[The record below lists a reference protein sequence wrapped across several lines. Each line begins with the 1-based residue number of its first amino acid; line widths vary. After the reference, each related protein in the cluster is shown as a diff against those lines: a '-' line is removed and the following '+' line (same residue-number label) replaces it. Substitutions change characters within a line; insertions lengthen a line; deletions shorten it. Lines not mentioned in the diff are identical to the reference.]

1 MICWVGTV
9 SVHGVGY
16 SRNSFI
22 LALYYS
28 RNSFIFVLRLRL
40 FQQQNVPTAD
50 GPAVGLIVNM
60 EDLRDD
66 RPAAW

>member
-9 SVHGVGY
+9 SVHGVG
-16 SRNSFI
+16 
-22 LALYYS
+22 YS